1 MMKERVAA
9 ALHWWRE
16 ELSTLLPWISRADPV
31 IALWRSE
38 RIEFWQRSAAG
49 AAAVDPARLPPGAP
63 LILRLADAKPWRRSF
78 DLPRSG
84 RRFLRQ
90 IITGEMDR
98 RTPWRADQV
107 YFHVEPDPA
116 PAADGKI
123 SVSLTVLP
131 LTSAAPALEAMTRLG
146 LEPVGLELVDG
157 GDPVRRGPIVP
168 LSVSAGRRLARGGRA
183 TSALAVL
190 LAVALLSVAGQ
201 AAYLGFVEA
210 RLAQA
215 RQDVRTV
222 RSLAAEITRLRRRQ
236 DFPHVRRQESPT
248 SLTVLNAL
256 AQGLPDD
263 SWAEQVTLG
272 GGKLSL
278 IGHSA
283 DATRLLPLIGAV
295 GPFADPRF
303 DAPVTAA
310 AKGGQNFVLSA
321 RLTAAD
327 GR

>member
-1 MMKERVAA
+1 MMKEKCAA

-16 ELSTLLPWISRADPV
+16 EMSTLLPWVRDADPV
-31 IALWRSE
+31 IALWRTE
-38 RIEFWQRSAAG
+38 RTEFWQRSATG
-49 AAAVDPARLPPGAP
+49 VAAVDPARLPPGAP

-78 DLPRSG
+78 ELPRG
-84 RRFLRQ
+84 ARRFLRQ
-90 IITGEMDR
+90 IVTGEMDR

-107 YFHVEPDPA
+107 YFDVGPDPA

-146 LEPVGLELVDG
+146 LEPVALELVAG
-157 GDPVRRGPIVP
+157 GDPARRGPIVP
-168 LSVSAGRRLARGGRA
+168 LSVTAGRSLARGGRA
-183 TSALAVL
+183 VSALAVV
-190 LAVALLSVAGQ
+190 LAAALLSVAAQ
-201 AAYLGFVEA
+201 AAWLGFVDA

-222 RSLAAEITRLRRRQ
+222 RSLAADITRLRRQQ
-236 DFPHVRRQESPT
+236 DFPHVRRQESPA

-263 SWAEQVTLG
+263 SWAEQITLG
-272 GGKLSL
+272 GGKLTM

-283 DATRLLPLIGAV
+283 DATRLLSLIGTA

-310 AKGGQNFVLSA
+310 AKGGQNFALSA
-321 RLTAAD
+321 RLTEAD